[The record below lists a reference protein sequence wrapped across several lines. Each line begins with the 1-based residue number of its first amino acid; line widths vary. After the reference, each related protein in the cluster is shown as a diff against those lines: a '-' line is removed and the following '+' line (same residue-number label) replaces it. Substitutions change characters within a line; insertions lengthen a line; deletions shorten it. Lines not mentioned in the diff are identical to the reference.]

1 MAGWIGTLGDLA
13 EFKCPSKL
21 SRSGERAMSRF
32 TGLDGTDT
40 MFVGTG
46 RTARSWDVDLSAATP
61 DDVRALELIEHG
73 ARGVG
78 PFLFVDPL
86 MAATNVLT
94 PRQSLME
101 PDTLPPRVTPS
112 RTVVPGLG
120 SMPAAIT
127 EVDVVARFGNGSPV
141 VPGTPVTVS
150 AWVVSTAAIK
160 VSAQCMRV
168 DGSWTN
174 NESRTQAGFESGGW
188 VSVTVT
194 PAADAAKVDLRI
206 QSSAPVVVACP
217 SIKWSTHDAP
227 WAVGQGVA
235 AVVVEP
241 ISVDALRATSAQ
253 QLVDASVRIQEVRVA
268 NA

>member
-13 EFKCPSKL
+13 EFKCPSRL

-40 MFVGTG
+40 FFVGSG

-61 DDVRALELIEHG
+61 EDFRALELLEHG
-73 ARGVG
+73 ARGHG
-78 PFLFVDPL
+78 PFLFVDPF

-94 PRQSLME
+94 PRRSLME
-101 PDTLPPRVTPS
+101 PDTLPPGVTPS

-127 EVDVVARFGNGSPV
+127 EVGTAARFGTGTPA

-150 AWVVSTAAIK
+150 AWVVSTASVQIT
-160 VSAQCMRV
+160 AQCMTT
-168 DGSWTN
+168 DGSWVN
-174 NESRTQAGFESGGW
+174 NESRAQAGFESGGW
-188 VSVTVT
+188 LSVTVT
-194 PAADAAKVDLRI
+194 PASGAAQVDLWIRA
-206 QSSAPVVVACP
+206 SAPVVVSCP
-217 SIKWSTHDAP
+217 SITWSAHESP